1 VGAANYPSDGV
12 GSSAVESAAS
22 EMRLSLIMMQIPA
35 YKESTTETRR
45 RLRTFMFSPFSQMVP
60 LKLRDDDTMTVNGC
74 CLLIEN
80 FKRDYGGDRSTYS
93 YILKDW
99 TDRIMDLA

>member
-1 VGAANYPSDGV
+1 
-12 GSSAVESAAS
+12 
-22 EMRLSLIMMQIPA
+22 
-35 YKESTTETRR
+35 
-45 RLRTFMFSPFSQMVP
+45 MVP

>member
-1 VGAANYPSDGV
+1 
-12 GSSAVESAAS
+12 
-22 EMRLSLIMMQIPA
+22 
-35 YKESTTETRR
+35 
-45 RLRTFMFSPFSQMVP
+45 MVP

-80 FKRDYGGDRSTYS
+80 SKRDYGGDRSTYS